1 MYNRLYVI
9 SSTYGWSQRS
19 CNSKMPENCYYTT
32 QAVSTL
38 QTPKRW
44 RRWCNLSKLI
54 SRDKVVDRFI
64 IIFAMIYN
72 EKESIYHWEIINGM
86 PIGQVQ
92 MGTQP
97 DPVLFE
103 VNSVVDW

>member
-1 MYNRLYVI
+1 M
-9 SSTYGWSQRS
+9 
-19 CNSKMPENCYYTT
+19 
-32 QAVSTL
+32 
-38 QTPKRW
+38 
-44 RRWCNLSKLI
+44 
-54 SRDKVVDRFI
+54 DRFI

-92 MGTQP
+92 MGIQP

-103 VNSVVDW
+103 VNLEVDW